1 MLFLRQT
8 NRKTINILLI
18 RNNPFEETLRIIF
31 IAMIVH
37 NLEIYTG
44 ARYKLKIARLR
55 KEQDYER

>member
-44 ARYKLKIARLR
+44 ARYQLKIARLR